1 MGPLVLLLALGFAPA
16 PGTLPSVACSPT
28 AAQAALPAGRPN
40 EWALPPMCG
49 QEFEG
54 ACTSL
59 DGRVR
64 VSIRFAG
71 KSRTGRVRSGFY
83 GGEGWMDDTFYT
95 GTRTL
100 SIEDTASGRRAAF
113 VERLRDSRGYTA
125 PGGKLRYLPQEG
137 LVLFLDTGEDKTPR
151 HSYCVRLP

>member
-1 MGPLVLLLALGFAPA
+1 MSPLVLLVALGFAPA
-16 PGTLPSVACSPT
+16 PGTLASEACSPT
-28 AAQAALPAGRPN
+28 AAQGALPAGPPER
-40 EWALPPMCG
+40 WALPPMCG

-64 VSIRFAG
+64 VSIRFEG
-71 KSRTGRVRSGFY
+71 KKKRKRVRSGFY

-95 GTRTL
+95 GMRTL

-125 PGGKLRYLPQEG
+125 PGGKLRYLPQDR
-137 LVLFLDTGEDKTPR
+137 LVLFLDTGMDKEPQR
-151 HSYCVRLP
+151 SYCVRLP